1 MGLLDVKNM
10 MTEINISVTW
20 LENKVEEHIP
30 NSKTKKAEKEN
41 GRPNIGNL
49 ENQYKKSKHL
59 IGRCFREREQRA
71 QWGESCKNI
80 IKGNFKE
87 RKRMNSQFDS
97 TIKINKEMF

>member
-1 MGLLDVKNM
+1 

-30 NSKTKKAEKEN
+30 NSKTKKVEKEN

-59 IGRCFREREQRA
+59 IGRYFREREQRV
-71 QWGESCKNI
+71 QWVIE
-80 IKGNFKE
+80 E
-87 RKRMNSQFDS
+87 RTDRFSQML
-97 TIKINKEMF
+97 KKHC